1 MSADNIIDICKKI
14 KSEYAYQIPY
24 ILDDIS
30 YYNKQKVINNLDKI
44 NYILLTLFT
53 TEPNIFKIG
62 EFNTIIYN
70 LHTQN
75 TLDILLNTI
84 LSWEKL
90 TIENLCDGLFAIID
104 NYDISCIYLKKII
117 HNDGIHLIY

>member
-1 MSADNIIDICKKI
+1 MSDDDITDICDKFAS
-14 KSEYAYQIPY
+14 SEDAYHIPY

-84 LSWEKL
+84 LSEFL
-90 TIENLCDGLFAIID
+90 II
-104 NYDISCIYLKKII
+104 
-117 HNDGIHLIY
+117 